1 MANGLRLGRPA
12 THSVRHQTD
21 ERAELERA
29 ARILAI
35 RSRREATGL
44 FAGSYASAIRGGG
57 MEFEESRPY
66 VPGDDIRSIDWN
78 ALSRT
83 GDPYVKCYREE
94 RGRHVVLAMDI
105 SASMAFGST
114 GRSLA
119 TVAARTAC
127 LLAAAAGRTGDRVGF
142 MAFDEQIRVHLPT
155 DAGAAHTWR
164 VIREAAAQARRGG
177 TGTDLMIAVEALAH
191 RLHQHSVVFLL
202 SDFRFTA
209 RHPQDKSPI
218 RHLTTLTR
226 RHDVVSVVLHD
237 PRDEELP
244 AVGKVRMRDPE
255 DHGPGLLLD
264 TRSAKVRR
272 RYLELGRQRR
282 LRVERELR
290 AAGSDVLSLRA
301 DRDPMRALMHFFH
314 QRAARHRVGVR

>member
-1 MANGLRLGRPA
+1 VANGLRWGRSAKHPD
-12 THSVRHQTD
+12 RHEQD

-83 GDPYVKCYREE
+83 GEAYVKCYREE
-94 RGRHVVLAMDI
+94 RDRHVVLAMDT
-105 SASMAFGST
+105 SASMAFAST
-114 GRSLA
+114 GKSLA

-127 LLAAAAGRTGDRVGF
+127 LLAAAAGRAGDRIGF
-142 MAFDEQIRVHLPT
+142 MAFDDQMRVHLPE

-164 VIREAAAQARRGG
+164 VIREAAAQARRTDSG
-177 TGTDLMIAVEALAH
+177 TNLKIAVEALTHHLQH
-191 RLHQHSVVFLL
+191 RSVVFLL
-202 SDFRFTA
+202 SDFRFNASHRGET
-209 RHPQDKSPI
+209 SPI
-218 RHLTTLTR
+218 RHLSTLAK

-237 PRDEELP
+237 PRVEELP
-244 AVGKVRMRDPE
+244 AVG
-255 DHGPGLLLD
+255 
-264 TRSAKVRR
+264 
-272 RYLELGRQRR
+272 
-282 LRVERELR
+282 
-290 AAGSDVLSLRA
+290 
-301 DRDPMRALMHFFH
+301 
-314 QRAARHRVGVR
+314 